1 MLFPTTLHR
10 TNSRERG
17 LNLIEVM
24 VGLAIGMIGVVIIM
38 QALQFFEARQRTTTA
53 GSDAQV
59 TGTLAMYELDRDI
72 KQAGMGFGRA
82 ARDGAAN
89 TYLGCIV
96 DASATAV
103 PPAPGASGT
112 ANFNFDFEFSPVVI
126 TQGAAGAP
134 DQIDVLYG
142 SSRLYV
148 TGQVFDAS
156 PGPFSKTTRVIAGF
170 QPGDLVIIA
179 AETGGQ
185 CALAEI
191 TSNTNADGRTL
202 EHANAA
208 VYTRA
213 AAYGGDQ
220 RTAQYNPVG
229 GTGTTLLSG
238 QLYNLGSRP
247 DGLNGVPVATL
258 NRWGI
263 VNNRLVL
270 TNLLTSD
277 PAAPTV
283 TEVAENI
290 INLQARYVLLVDDDG
305 NPVTPPVQVVTEA
318 APAGAANW
326 SNVQA
331 VQLAVLARSRQY
343 ERELV
348 NGAVVQVTPN
358 APAWAGGAFVMTN
371 IDGSASG
378 AADGSAND
386 WRQYRYRVYES
397 TVLLR
402 NMIWGLE

>member
-1 MLFPTTLHR
+1 MSCTPSPSQNRRRPRRQMT
-10 TNSRERG
+10 G

-24 VGLAIGMIGVVIIM
+24 VGLAIGMIGVVIIL
-38 QALQFFEARQRTTTA
+38 QAMQFFEARQRTTTA

-82 ARDGAAN
+82 TRDGAAP
-89 TYLGCIV
+89 TYLGCTV
-96 DASATAV
+96 DASNTAT
-103 PPAPGASGT
+103 G
-112 ANFNFDFEFSPVVI
+112 NFDFLFTPVLI

-148 TGQVFDAS
+148 TGQIFDAS
-156 PGPFSKTTRVIAGF
+156 PGPSSKTTRVIAGF

-191 TSNTNADGRTL
+191 TANNNADGRTL
-202 EHANAA
+202 EHATA
-208 VYTRA
+208 VQYTIA
-213 AAYGGDQ
+213 GAYGGGQ
-220 RTAQYNPVG
+220 VTALYNPVG

-238 QLYNLGSRP
+238 QLFNLGPRP
-247 DGLNGVPVATL
+247 DVGNNVPVATFH
-258 NRWGI
+258 RWAI
-263 VNNRLVL
+263 ANNRLVL

-277 PAAPTV
+277 PDAPTV

-290 INLQARYVLLVDDDG
+290 INLQAQYLIDDD
-305 NPVTPPVQVVTEA
+305 NDPSTALVVSDV
-318 APAGAANW
+318 APTAPANW

-331 VQLAVLARSRQY
+331 IRLAVLARSRQY

-348 NGAVVQVTPN
+348 NGVVAQITPN
-358 APAWAGGAFVMTN
+358 APTWAGGAFVMTN

-378 AADGSAND
+378 VADGSAND

-397 TVLLR
+397 TVVLR

>member
-1 MLFPTTLHR
+1 MSCITPVNR
-10 TNSRERG
+10 TRRHLRRQMTG

-24 VGLAIGMIGVVIIM
+24 VGLAIGMIGVVIILQTM
-38 QALQFFEARQRTTTA
+38 QFFEARQRTTTG

-82 ARDGAAN
+82 ARDGAAQ
-89 TYLGCIV
+89 TYLGCTV
-96 DASATAV
+96 DASTAAT
-103 PPAPGASGT
+103 GDI
-112 ANFNFDFEFSPVVI
+112 DFLFTPVFI

-148 TGQVFDAS
+148 TGQIFDAS

-170 QPGDLVIIA
+170 QPGDLVVIA

-202 EHANAA
+202 EHAAA
-208 VYTRA
+208 AEYTRA
-213 AAYGGDQ
+213 AAYGGDEV
-220 RTAQYNPVG
+220 TALYNPVG
-229 GTGTTLLSG
+229 GTGTALLSG
-238 QLYNLGSRP
+238 QLFNLGSRP
-247 DGLNGVPVATL
+247 DGGNNVAVATL
-258 NRWGI
+258 NRWAI
-263 VNNRLVL
+263 ANNRLVL
-270 TNLLTSD
+270 TDRLTSD
-277 PAAPTV
+277 PDAPTV

-290 INLQARYVLLVDDDG
+290 INLQAQYLIDDD
-305 NPVTPPVQVVTEA
+305 NDSSTALVVSDVAPV
-318 APAGAANW
+318 APANW

-331 VQLAVLARSRQY
+331 VRLAVLARSRQY
-343 ERELV
+343 EGERV
-348 NGAVVQVTPN
+348 NGAVVQVTPA
-358 APAWAGGAFVMTN
+358 APTWAGGAFVMTN

-397 TVLLR
+397 TIVLR

>member
-1 MLFPTTLHR
+1 MSLNHPPLR
-10 TNSRERG
+10 KRALG

-53 GSDAQV
+53 GSDTQV

-82 ARDGAAN
+82 ARTGAVN
-89 TYLGCIV
+89 TYLGCTV

-103 PPAPGASGT
+103 PPAPGSSAVAS
-112 ANFNFDFEFSPVVI
+112 FDFDFQFSPVVI
-126 TQGAAGAP
+126 NQGAAGAP

-148 TGQVFDAS
+148 TGQIFDAS

-170 QPGDLVIIA
+170 QPGDLVIMA

-202 EHANAA
+202 EHANGA

-213 AAYGGDQ
+213 AAYGGNQ
-220 RTAQYNPVG
+220 VTAQYNPVG

-238 QLYNLGSRP
+238 QLFNLGSRP

-258 NRWGI
+258 NRWSI
-263 VNNRLVL
+263 ANSRLVL

-277 PAAPTV
+277 PGSPTAI
-283 TEVAENI
+283 EMAENI
-290 INLQARYVLLVDDDG
+290 INLQAQYLIDDD
-305 NPVTPPVQVVTEA
+305 NDPATPMVASDTPPA
-318 APAGAANW
+318 APANW

-331 VQLAVLARSRQY
+331 VRLAVLARSRQY
-343 ERELV
+343 EGEQV
-348 NGAVVQVTPN
+348 NGAVVQVTQA
-358 APAWAGGAFVMTN
+358 APVWAGGAFVMTN

-378 AADGSAND
+378 AADGSPND

-397 TVLLR
+397 TVVLR
-402 NMIWGLE
+402 NMIWGLQ